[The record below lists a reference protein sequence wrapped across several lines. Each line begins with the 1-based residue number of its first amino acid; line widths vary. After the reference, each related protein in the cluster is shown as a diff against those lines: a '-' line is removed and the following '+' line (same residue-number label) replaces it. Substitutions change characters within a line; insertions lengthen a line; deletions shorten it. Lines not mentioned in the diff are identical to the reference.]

1 MKMILVA
8 GLIIAS
14 AVFTSAGA
22 QINQTRSSRGYALA
36 TGTTSTTVQVKY
48 QRAEVRPNGRY
59 FQKVTLTV
67 GDLVITADDALLI
80 AAGGES
86 ELQLGANARVRIPTK

>member
-8 GLIIAS
+8 SLIIAS

-22 QINQTRSSRGYALA
+22 QINQAPSSPRSVLA
-36 TGTTSTTVQVKY
+36 TGTTSVTWHDE
-48 QRAEVRPNGRY
+48 RAEMRPNGTY

-80 AAGGES
+80 ATGGDS

>member
-22 QINQTRSSRGYALA
+22 QINQTPSSRGYALA
-36 TGTTSTTVQVKY
+36 TGTTSTTLQWE
-48 QRAEVRPNGRY
+48 RAEVRPNGTY
-59 FQKVTLTV
+59 FQKVTLSM

-80 AAGGES
+80 AASRES
-86 ELQLGANARVRIPTK
+86 EFQLGANARVRIPTK

>member
-14 AVFTSAGA
+14 AVFTSADA
-22 QINQTRSSRGYALA
+22 QINQAPSSPRSVLA
-36 TGTTSTTVQVKY
+36 TGTTSTTVHY
-48 QRAEVRPNGRY
+48 ERAEMRPNGTY
-59 FQKVTLTV
+59 FQKLTLTV
-67 GDLVITADDALLI
+67 GDLVITTDDALLI

-86 ELQLGANARVRIPTK
+86 ELQLGANARVRIQTK